1 MQAGMLGKDYQDGE
15 IIVRQGSM
23 GDCMYVI
30 QAGEVEVLRE
40 REDEH
45 VRLTILG
52 QGDFF
57 GEVPL
62 FERVDRKGVVRA
74 TARAIGAAKVL
85 TVDKKTIVRRI
96 HQDPSLSYRILQTMS
111 RRIQEL
117 EVELVRLITGD

>member
-1 MQAGMLGKDYQDGE
+1 MLGKDYQDGE